1 MSDEERLQVLRSE
14 IEPLAQ
20 RTKEEI
26 DFLLLERNPGEEN
39 RERRDEVAASWL
51 RFQRGVNEVLSY
63 ADDVLLLQADW
74 SSILSSLSFSLRN
87 LMTYLQADNLN
98 DFLNLSHISFK
109 SFLVHLRNERGKLHF
124 DGLMIF
130 CF

>member
-26 DFLLLERNPGEEN
+26 DFLLLERNPGEEC
-39 RERRDEVAASWL
+39 REKRDKVAASWL
-51 RFQRGVNEVLSY
+51 RFQNGVNEVLSY

-87 LMTYLQADNLN
+87 LTTNLEVKN
-98 DFLNLSHISFK
+98 LIEFLKLSQNSLK
-109 SFLVHLRNERGKLHF
+109 SLLVHLREERGKLSCV
-124 DGLMIF
+124 LIF
-130 CF
+130 